1 VQTPAGKPRTPLEEF
16 EYLIDA
22 AKRDE
27 HGGKVKLPIDLA
39 EKLLQ
44 IVRDSTCPSAR
55 RPR

>member
-1 VQTPAGKPRTPLEEF
+1 MQTPAGKPRTPLEEF